1 MSQTIEFSVER
12 ENEIELLHIRWTL
25 FFLMSAKAL
34 PECTEEIHFQH
45 KSPKPAKTSSVQS
58 LGKTSSVQSL
68 ALLLLF
74 LLSLW
79 PTQALIL
86 GSSIVSFPKS

>member
-45 KSPKPAKTSSVQS
+45 KSPKPAKTSLVQS
-58 LGKTSSVQSL
+58 LGKTSPVQSL
-68 ALLLLF
+68 LRPSVQRLLR
-74 LLSLW
+74 
-79 PTQALIL
+79 PARY
-86 GSSIVSFPKS
+86 KA